1 VGEFRDNEWSGE
13 MRILRKTL
21 SVATILAVGASLAA
35 APVRAQPVPGV
46 TPGVTKDQITI
57 GSFGSLTGPTYLYGK
72 LTMNGVDA
80 VFAKVNAAGGIN
92 GRKLVLVR
100 EDDRCDPA
108 TAIAAV
114 KKLVFSEKIFA
125 IIGGGCSNAALGAR
139 PEIIKDQ
146 VPTIIFASVADEITE
161 PVSKYIYT
169 TMTTASIESRAQ
181 VEYAIEHGA
190 KKIAIV
196 AQHDAWGQSRYKP
209 LMAALAKHNITPVV
223 DLEMTVDDNDAT
235 VQALKV
241 GQAGADAIIMELYA
255 KPGAVLV
262 RALNKL
268 GQNPMLIGETG
279 IADPVAFTKQV
290 DIPGATDKFVT
301 PSAVRYTTTS
311 PEVKDWTAEIK
322 KLFPNDDLS
331 VFNIMGIGSGQVL
344 VAALQKA
351 GPDLTREKFLD
362 ALAHINVTTD
372 TYAAPIVCND
382 PGSHQCNQHVAW
394 MKAAGDHAD
403 MLSDK
408 TQ

>member
-1 VGEFRDNEWSGE
+1 
-13 MRILRKTL
+13 MKTMCKAL
-21 SVATILAVGASLAA
+21 SVATLLSVGALLV
-35 APVRAQPVPGV
+35 APPAQAQPV
-46 TPGVTKDQITI
+46 PGVTKDQITI

-80 VFAKVNAAGGIN
+80 VFAKVNAAGGVH
-92 GRKLVLVR
+92 GRKLVLLR

-114 KKLVFSEKIFA
+114 KKLVFVDNVFS

-139 PEIIKDQ
+139 PEIIKDEI
-146 VPTIIFASVADEITE
+146 PTNIFASVADDISV

-181 VEYAIEHGA
+181 VDYAVEHGA

-209 LMAALAKHNITPVV
+209 LMEALAKNKITPVV

-235 VQALKV
+235 VQALKIA
-241 GQAGADAIIMELYA
+241 QTGADAIIMELYA
-255 KPGAVLV
+255 KPGAVLI

-268 GQNPMLIGETG
+268 GQDPMLIGETG

-322 KLFPNDDLS
+322 KMFPNDDLS
-331 VFNIMGIGSGQVL
+331 VFNIMGIGAAQVL
-344 VAALQKA
+344 VAALEKA

-362 ALAHINVTTD
+362 AMAHINVTTD
-372 TYAAPIVCND
+372 TYAAPIVCDD
-382 PGSHQCNQHVAW
+382 PVSHQCNNHVAW
-394 MKAAGDHAD
+394 MKAVGDHAE